1 MLSHTDS
8 AAAHG
13 FICTIHNKTAGRALS
28 LSPPE
33 ELAAAIS
40 TSLLTSASAAGA
52 QSWQWRHSRA
62 LALAAIAK
70 AAPAAAAPLA
80 QQLLPVL
87 IEGASSASSSEGP
100 LRAGSSS
107 ALGYLVLAVL
117 TSEGES
123 AGGNVLGRAAP
134 ALASAL
140 GTSAVDASSTVQ

>member
-1 MLSHTDS
+1 MFNVIT
-8 AAAHG
+8 
-13 FICTIHNKTAGRALS
+13 GRALS

-40 TSLLTSASAAGA
+40 TSLLTSTSAAGA

-87 IEGASSASSSEGP
+87 IEGASSASSSEGA

-123 AGGNVLGRAAP
+123 AGGSVLDRAAP

-140 GTSAVDASSTVQ
+140 GKNTAHVFNAVQ

>member
-1 MLSHTDS
+1 MHTV
-8 AAAHG
+8 
-13 FICTIHNKTAGRALS
+13 IAGRALS

-40 TSLLTSASAAGA
+40 TSLLTSTGAGGA
-52 QSWQWRHSRA
+52 QSWQWRHSRS

-70 AAPAAAAPLA
+70 AAPAATAPLA

-123 AGGNVLGRAAP
+123 AGGSVLGRAAP

-140 GTSAVDASSTVQ
+140 GKRAIDVMIAAKKQFC

>member
-1 MLSHTDS
+1 M
-8 AAAHG
+8 
-13 FICTIHNKTAGRALS
+13 
-28 LSPPE
+28 
-33 ELAAAIS
+33 
-40 TSLLTSASAAGA
+40 
-52 QSWQWRHSRA
+52 
-62 LALAAIAK
+62 

-123 AGGNVLGRAAP
+123 VGGSVLGRAAP

-140 GTSAVDASSTVQ
+140 GKSSVNVFSAMAISPVSVCNKLTA